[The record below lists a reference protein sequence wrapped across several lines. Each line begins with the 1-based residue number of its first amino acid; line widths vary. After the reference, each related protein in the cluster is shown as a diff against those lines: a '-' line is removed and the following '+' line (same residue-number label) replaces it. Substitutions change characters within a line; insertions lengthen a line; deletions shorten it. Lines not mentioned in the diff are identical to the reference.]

1 MKGIIFA
8 ITIGGICSLSLVQPA
23 KQDETITG
31 SIEGIVI
38 LQAQQSQVRFG
49 GNRYGRPSRT
59 TDVSSQTPE
68 DSVLIWLLSSGNQ
81 NQNSPKPEKPVILD
95 QMDLKF
101 NPSLLPIRQHG
112 TIRIRNSDPVYHNV
126 FSLSSTRKFD
136 VGRRPRGEYK
146 DVTFDKPG
154 KVDVFCDIHSNMHAV
169 IYVLPSDALT
179 WTKNKGGE
187 SFLLSNIPEGNYEL
201 KIYALGYEERSVS
214 VEVKSDEAAN
224 VGTITL
230 SS

>member
-1 MKGIIFA
+1 MKGILFA

-23 KQDETITG
+23 KQDDIVSG
-31 SIEGIVI
+31 SIEGTVI
-38 LQAQQSQVRFG
+38 LAAQQSQVRFG
-49 GNRYGRPSRT
+49 GSRYGRPSRT
-59 TDVSSQTPE
+59 ADASAQTPE
-68 DSVLIWLLSSGNQ
+68 DSVLIWLVSSGNQ
-81 NQNSPKPEKPVILD
+81 NGKSPVPEEPVILD

-101 NPSLLPIRQHG
+101 NPSLLPIPQHG

-169 IYVLPSDALT
+169 IYVLPPDVLT
-179 WTKNKGGE
+179 WTKAKGGE
-187 SFLLSNIPEGNYEL
+187 SFTLTNIPEGSYEL
-201 KIYALGYEERSVS
+201 KFYALGYEERSVP
-214 VEVKSDEAAN
+214 VEVTPDKTVSAGA
-224 VGTITL
+224 ITL